1 MRLTSLLIFTC
12 FAFLTP
18 AWGQADPPL
27 LFDMSRLQH
36 KPGEVTTKANAKV
49 PAGTV
54 ELVDGQFGKA
64 CRFSFVEA
72 TGAQFFTAWVNPRE
86 NWDQY
91 AGFSFWVKGDGS
103 TSCGGL
109 EFVDG
114 ENYALRYGYCFPINS
129 TGWVKMTVAWSDL
142 IPELAGQIVDPKHG
156 YPPSKFRN
164 LWVGK
169 WAYWRE
175 YPACSFTIERM
186 MLEKTI
192 DRPAPALPQ
201 ETGLPRLLAK
211 LKAKKPVTIV
221 TMGDSLTDKRHWAN
235 REKLWSEV
243 LVKKLKDTYGSEVTL
258 VNPAIGGTTLS
269 QNVVLIPRWLQGT
282 PAPDLVTIWFGGND
296 WNSGV
301 RGPRY
306 RDYLKTAVEHLRQ
319 ATRGQTEILLMTTCP
334 GFNAWQTMNELC
346 RATYGVARDC
356 KTGFADVAG
365 AFQAAGAREE
375 ASQTAVLG
383 MGQCSPRLRGT
394 RPDRC
399 QGRRGHRLRR
409 VGRFQDGAGYSV
421 DENGRRFGIG

>member
-1 MRLTSLLIFTC
+1 
-12 FAFLTP
+12 
-18 AWGQADPPL
+18 
-27 LFDMSRLQH
+27 
-36 KPGEVTTKANAKV
+36 
-49 PAGTV
+49 
-54 ELVDGQFGKA
+54 
-64 CRFSFVEA
+64 
-72 TGAQFFTAWVNPRE
+72 
-86 NWDQY
+86 
-91 AGFSFWVKGDGS
+91 
-103 TSCGGL
+103 
-109 EFVDG
+109 
-114 ENYALRYGYCFPINS
+114 
-129 TGWVKMTVAWSDL
+129 
-142 IPELAGQIVDPKHG
+142 
-156 YPPSKFRN
+156 
-164 LWVGK
+164 
-169 WAYWRE
+169 
-175 YPACSFTIERM
+175 
-186 MLEKTI
+186 
-192 DRPAPALPQ
+192 
-201 ETGLPRLLAK
+201 
-211 LKAKKPVTIV
+211 
-221 TMGDSLTDKRHWAN
+221 MGDSLTDKRHWAN

-365 AFQAAGAREE
+365 AFQAAGAGGG
-375 ASQTAVLG
+375 SQTAVLG